1 MTQKSREQEINEQEQ
16 RIKDRLAGIRNILI
30 VMSGKG
36 GVGKS
41 TVAVNLAVGLA
52 QSGFKTG
59 LMDIDLHGP
68 STLKML
74 GLEDKSISAT
84 ADLLIPLSFNQELK
98 VISMASLLENPDT
111 AVIWRGPLKIGAIKQ
126 FIADV
131 LWEDLD
137 YLIIDSPPGTGDEPL
152 TVAQVIPQAKS
163 IIVTT
168 PQQVSILD
176 IRKSIIF
183 CRQTNMDVLGIIE
196 NMSGLTCP
204 HCGEAIDLFSFG
216 GGEKTAEDMD
226 VPFLGRIPI
235 DPKIVTACDQGKPF
249 VLDPESADDGFN
261 PIVERI
267 VQET

>member
-1 MTQKSREQEINEQEQ
+1 MTHKSPEQEMNEQEQ
-16 RIKDRLAGIRNILI
+16 RIKERLARIRNILI

-41 TVAVNLAVGLA
+41 TIAVNLAVGLV

-59 LMDIDLHGP
+59 LMDVDLHGP

-74 GLEDKSISAT
+74 GLEDKPINAT
-84 ADLLIPLSFNQELK
+84 ADFLIPLSFNQELK
-98 VISMASLLENPDT
+98 VISMASLLENSDA
-111 AVIWRGPLKIGAIKQ
+111 AVIWRGPLKIVAIKQ

-131 LWEDLD
+131 LWDDLD

-152 TVAQVIPQAKS
+152 TVAQLIPRAKS

-183 CRQTNMDVLGIIE
+183 CRKINMEVLGIIE

-204 HCGEAIDLFSFG
+204 HCGEDIDLFSYG

-249 VLDPESADDGFN
+249 ILDPAGAESFN
-261 PIVERI
+261 PFVERI
-267 VQET
+267 VRET

>member
-1 MTQKSREQEINEQEQ
+1 MTHKSREQEMNEQEE

-41 TVAVNLAVGLA
+41 TLAVNLAVGLA

-74 GLEDKSISAT
+74 GLEDKPMNSEAGF
-84 ADLLIPLSFNQELK
+84 LIPLSFNQELK
-98 VISMASLLENPDT
+98 VISMASLLENPDA

-152 TVAQVIPQAKS
+152 TVAQLIPRAKS

-176 IRKSIIF
+176 IRKSITF
-183 CRQTNMDVLGIIE
+183 CRQTNMDVVGIIE

-204 HCGEAIDLFSFG
+204 HCGEQIDLFSYG
-216 GGEKTAEDMD
+216 GGEKTAEDMG
-226 VPFLGRIPI
+226 VPFLGRLAI
-235 DPKIVTACDQGKPF
+235 DPSIVAACDQGKPF
-249 VLDPESADDGFN
+249 ILDPATAECFN

-267 VQET
+267 VQGT

>member
-1 MTQKSREQEINEQEQ
+1 MTHKSREQEINEQEE
-16 RIKDRLAGIRNILI
+16 RIKEKLARIRNILI

-74 GLEDKSISAT
+74 GLEDKPINSAG
-84 ADLLIPLSFNQELK
+84 ALLIPLSFNQELK

-152 TVAQVIPQAKS
+152 TIAQLIPQAKS
-163 IIVTT
+163 VIVTT
-168 PQQVSILD
+168 PQQISILD
-176 IRKSIIF
+176 IRKSITF

-204 HCGEAIDLFSFG
+204 HCGEAIDLFSYG
-216 GGEKTAEDMD
+216 GGEKTAEEMS

-235 DPKIVTACDQGKPF
+235 DPKIVAACDQGRPF
-249 VLDPESADDGFN
+249 ILDPATAESFS
-261 PIVERI
+261 PILERI
-267 VQET
+267 IVQVT